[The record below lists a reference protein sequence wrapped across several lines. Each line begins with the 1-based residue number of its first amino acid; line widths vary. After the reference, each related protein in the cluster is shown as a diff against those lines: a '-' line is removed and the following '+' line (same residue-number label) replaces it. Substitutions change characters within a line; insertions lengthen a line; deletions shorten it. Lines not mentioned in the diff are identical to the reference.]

1 MPWVIC
7 FLVGAVAGAI
17 AVFVLLL
24 DRIRKVKKRELATEQ
39 LTARAKQAQVDA
51 VAKEKALERKERE
64 AGEQLA
70 AKARQID
77 AEAIAREQAIT
88 RRDQEGLERLEVR
101 ARNIESE
108 MFAKEAVI
116 ERRAM
121 DLRLRREEFEKQ
133 IITYANL
140 SRENVALKRDL
151 QNIDVTLHKL
161 QLDGDARNKAQQH
174 LDERSNELARR
185 YLRETVK
192 AVGGALNPNNFAAC
206 KDRLLNV
213 IARVREIGFT
223 ISADEEMQY
232 ISELKINYERVV
244 KAALEREEQARIR
257 AQIRE
262 EERLRRE
269 VERELAQTER
279 EEQAI
284 QAALDQALAEARDQ
298 HSAEVDLLR
307 AKLAEAQER
316 AQRAISMAQQTKAGN
331 VYVISNIGAFGRGV
345 FKVGMTRRLEPLD
358 RIRELGD
365 ASVPFPFDIHMMVS
379 CDDAPSL
386 ENALHRALH
395 KSRINRVNPRKE
407 FFRAEFETILQVV
420 RHHHGEVQYTADPE
434 ALEFNQSL
442 TMSEADADYV
452 EEVYEAA
459 EEELPPVT
467 ET

>member
-1 MPWVIC
+1 MSPFDEDAKMPWVIC
-7 FLVGAVAGAI
+7 FLLGSVAGAI
-17 AVFVLLL
+17 AVFVLLI
-24 DRIRKVKKRELATEQ
+24 DRIRKVKKKELATER
-39 LTARAKQAQVDA
+39 LTTIAKQAQVEA
-51 VAKEKALERKERE
+51 LAKEKALERRERE
-64 AGEQLA
+64 AVEELA
-70 AKARQID
+70 AKTREI
-77 AEAIAREQAIT
+77 EADII
-88 RRDQEGLERLEVR
+88 
-101 ARNIESE
+101 
-108 MFAKEAVI
+108 AKESVI
-116 ERRAM
+116 ERHTM

-140 SRENVALKRDL
+140 SRENVELKRDL

-174 LDERSNELARR
+174 LDERSNDLARR

-192 AVGGALNPNNFAAC
+192 AVASALNPNNFAAC
-206 KDRLLNV
+206 KDRLLDV

-223 ISADEEMQY
+223 ISIDEELQY
-232 ISELKINYERVV
+232 IAELKSSYEKVV
-244 KAALEREEQARIR
+244 KAALEREEQARIK

-269 VERELAQTER
+269 VERELAQTAR

-284 QAALDQALAEARDQ
+284 RAALDQALAEARDQ

-331 VYVISNIGAFGRGV
+331 VYVISNIGVFGKGV

-386 ENALHRALH
+386 ENAIHRALH

-420 RHHHGEVQYTADPE
+420 RQHRGDVQYTADPE